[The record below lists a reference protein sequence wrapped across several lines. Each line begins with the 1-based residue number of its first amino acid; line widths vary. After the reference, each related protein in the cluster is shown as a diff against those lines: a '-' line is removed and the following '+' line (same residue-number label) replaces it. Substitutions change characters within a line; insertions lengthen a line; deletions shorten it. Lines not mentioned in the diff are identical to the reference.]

1 MSLRATSKY
10 EIICYSLYLNIGMP
24 TSKTFL
30 TVFLNWLCMWNKLE
44 GCSEMQ
50 LSNST
55 GLIGR
60 ACQWTNMWPMELH
73 YFSVLMYIY
82 YKLL

>member
-1 MSLRATSKY
+1 M
-10 EIICYSLYLNIGMP
+10 
-24 TSKTFL
+24 SKTFL
-30 TVFLNWLCMWNKLE
+30 TVFVELVKWQLCKWNKLE

-55 GLIGR
+55 RLIGG

-73 YFSVLMYIY
+73 YFSALMYIY
-82 YKLL
+82 YK